1 MVMADEFDEIASAQ
15 ALCSRAVAL
24 MTEHDIP
31 ATPENYAVWYA
42 YCVGSHPE
50 LSQMLDILISN
61 HASFTP
67 ERNDELH
74 ARFFSTKSHSDA
86 LVDTGQ
92 KLEQA
97 MGKVVKLLG
106 EAGADTNAYGRR
118 LADLSGDLAAGD
130 SIAEVQTTVRSLI
143 RETRGI
149 LIKNQELEN
158 RVERSTREITALRK
172 DLASVRRDA
181 LTDPLTGAANRKL
194 FDQRLRSG
202 SAAAM
207 ENGGSL
213 CLVLAD
219 IDHFKDFND
228 RFGHRVGDEVLK
240 LVAQQL
246 REQIKGRDTC
256 ARYGGEEFA
265 LILPDTNLDDAL
277 LLADRIREQLSARP
291 LSNRQ
296 SNTHYGRIT
305 LSAGVALY
313 RYGESLDQLVQ
324 RADMALYAAKHAGRN
339 QVLAE
344 TALPNSADSET
355 TATASRNHK
364 AG

>member
-1 MVMADEFDEIASAQ
+1 MAGELEEIASAQ
-15 ALCSRAVAL
+15 DLCSQTLAL
-24 MTEHDIP
+24 MTGYEVP

-42 YCVGSHPE
+42 YCAGTHPE
-50 LSQMLDILISN
+50 LTQMLDILMSN
-61 HASFTP
+61 HTSFTP
-67 ERNDELH
+67 DRNEELH
-74 ARFFSTKSHSDA
+74 ARFFSTKPHSDA

-106 EAGADTNAYGRR
+106 QAGADTSAYGRR
-118 LADLSGDLAAGD
+118 LADLSGVLATGD

-143 RETRGI
+143 RETRTI
-149 LIKNQELEN
+149 LVKNQELEN
-158 RVERSTREITALRK
+158 RVERSAREIAALRK

-194 FDQRLRSG
+194 FDQRLREG

-207 ENGGSL
+207 ETGGDL

-240 LVAQQL
+240 LVAHQL

-265 LILPDTNLDDAL
+265 LVLPDTSLADSL
-277 LLADRIREQLSARP
+277 LLADRIREQLSARA
-291 LSNRQ
+291 LTSRQ
-296 SNTHYGRIT
+296 SETRYGRIT

-313 RYGESLDQLVQ
+313 RYGEPLDRLIQ

-339 QVLAE
+339 QVFAEPPLPDGDEPE
-344 TALPNSADSET
+344 TA
-355 TATASRNHK
+355 ATAPLNDK
-364 AG
+364 TG

>member
-1 MVMADEFDEIASAQ
+1 MAEEFEEIAGTR
-15 ALCSRAVAL
+15 ALCSQAL
-24 MTEHDIP
+24 TLMQRHDIP
-31 ATPENYAVWYA
+31 ATPENYAIWYA
-42 YCVGSHPE
+42 YCAGTHPE
-50 LSQMLDILISN
+50 LSQILDILISN
-61 HASFTP
+61 HTSFTP
-67 ERNDELH
+67 ERNDELYE
-74 ARFFSTKSHSDA
+74 RFFSMKPQTTA

-97 MGKVVKLLG
+97 MGKIVKFLG
-106 EAGADTNAYGRR
+106 EAGADTSAYGRR

-130 SIAEVQTTVRSLI
+130 SIAEVQTTVRALI

-149 LIKNQELEN
+149 LVKNQELEN
-158 RVERSTREITALRK
+158 RVARSGREIAALRK

-194 FDQRLRSG
+194 FDQRLREG

-207 ENGGSL
+207 ESGSSL

-246 REQIKGRDTC
+246 REQIKGRDTS

-265 LILPDTNLDDAL
+265 LVLPDTSLEDSV
-277 LLADRIREQLSARP
+277 LLADRIRGQLSARD
-291 LSNRQ
+291 LTNRQ
-296 SNTHYGRIT
+296 SDTRYGRIT
-305 LSAGVALY
+305 LSAGVAQY
-313 RYGESLDQLVQ
+313 RYGEPLDQLIQ
-324 RADMALYAAKHAGRN
+324 RADKALYAAKNAGRN
-339 QVLAE
+339 RVVPE
-344 TALPNSADSET
+344 TDLPRDTVDEPM
-355 TATASRNHK
+355 ASPQRE
-364 AG
+364 AS